1 MDNKDAFD
9 VWWEWEE
16 KPLDSSLRISAAIH
30 EAVTALPPA
39 ERLDRAKVNDAV
51 REGVALGPLRSA
63 GTADEYNVPRA
74 TE

>member
-1 MDNKDAFD
+1 MDHKDAFD

-16 KPLDSSLRISAAIH
+16 KPLDSSLRISAD

-39 ERLDRAKVNDAV
+39 ERPDRARVNDAV
-51 REGVALGPLRSA
+51 REGVALGPLRPA